1 MEQNTKIAN
10 SAGPKWLET
19 IPTIWLVFDFLC
31 LQLTFTK
38 LQVDY
43 AQAESWKAEGMNVPT
58 ECKNG
63 CVYQREG
70 DDSGKFHIKHIFDE
84 LSN

>member
-1 MEQNTKIAN
+1 M
-10 SAGPKWLET
+10 
-19 IPTIWLVFDFLC
+19 
-31 LQLTFTK
+31 K

-63 CVYQREG
+63 CVYQMEG
-70 DDSGKFHIKHIFDE
+70 DDSGKFHSKHIFDE
-84 LSN
+84 LSIKAFNSFWFTFFQELCTALPWGTSK

>member
-1 MEQNTKIAN
+1 M
-10 SAGPKWLET
+10 
-19 IPTIWLVFDFLC
+19 
-31 LQLTFTK
+31 K

-63 CVYQREG
+63 CVYQMEG
-70 DDSGKFHIKHIFDE
+70 DDSGKFHVKHINQLILPLNVVFCLEFLKRTQIFLSFQE
-84 LSN
+84 LSTALPWGTSK

>member
-1 MEQNTKIAN
+1 MVGDNTYN
-10 SAGPKWLET
+10 LVS
-19 IPTIWLVFDFLC
+19 IWFLC

-63 CVYQREG
+63 CVYQMEG

-84 LSN
+84 FEY

>member
-1 MEQNTKIAN
+1 MQNLQVQNGWRQQLQFGEYLI
-10 SAGPKWLET
+10 
-19 IPTIWLVFDFLC
+19 LC
-31 LQLTFTK
+31 LQIIMK

-63 CVYQREG
+63 CVYQMEG
-70 DDSGKFHIKHIFDE
+70 DDSGKFHVKHINFTIKCCIFT
-84 LSN
+84 